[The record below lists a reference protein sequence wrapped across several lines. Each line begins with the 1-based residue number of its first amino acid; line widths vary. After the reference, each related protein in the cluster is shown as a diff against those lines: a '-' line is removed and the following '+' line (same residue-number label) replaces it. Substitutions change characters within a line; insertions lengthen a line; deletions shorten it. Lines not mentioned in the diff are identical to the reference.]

1 MATPLIT
8 TDLRSSADPTLD
20 PTLGPVPTTR
30 RERRK
35 RSEEES
41 RERGIISYADR
52 KRAGVR
58 IPLLVVQIIIL
69 LGLIVA
75 GLGPLLWLFK
85 AAISTTQDTLR
96 EPFAIFPSGVVV
108 WSNLGR
114 AWTESGIGHYLTNTG
129 LIALGQLVATLI
141 VCTTIAYVL
150 SVLKPRWGKYV
161 SAAIMATLFVPGIVI
176 LVPLYLTILHLPGTG
191 TSLLNTYW
199 ALWLPGAANAF
210 NILVVKRFFDAI
222 PSELY
227 EAARIDGAGTVRVF
241 LLIVIPLSRPILGV
255 VALLTVMASWKDYL
269 WPLLVLQNPA
279 IQPISVALPRL
290 AMNSEVSIQMASLFL
305 ALLIPVVLF
314 LIFQRQFLRGVGL
327 SGGVKG

>member
-1 MATPLIT
+1 MATQLAA
-8 TDLRSSADPTLD
+8 TDTRAIATPSL
-20 PTLGPVPTTR
+20 TR
-30 RERRK
+30 RATRRS
-35 RSEEES
+35 RSASKEEIGD
-41 RERGIISYADR
+41 RGVISDADR
-52 KRAGVR
+52 KKLSVR
-58 IPLLVVQIIIL
+58 IPLVTVQVLIL
-69 LGLIVA
+69 IGLIVV

-96 EPFAIFPSGVVV
+96 EPFALFPSGVVQ

-114 AWTESGIGHYLTNTG
+114 AWTESGIGHYLGNTG

-150 SVLKPRWGKYV
+150 SVLRPKWGPIV
-161 SAAIMATLFVPGIVI
+161 SGAILATLFVPGIVI

-191 TSLLNTYW
+191 QNLLNTYW
-199 ALWLPGAANAF
+199 AVWLPGAANAF

-222 PSELY
+222 PRELF

-241 LLIVIPLSRPILGV
+241 LLVVLPLSRPILGV

-269 WPLLVLQNPA
+269 WPLLVLQTPD

-290 AMNSEVSIQMASLFL
+290 AMTSEVSIQMAALFL